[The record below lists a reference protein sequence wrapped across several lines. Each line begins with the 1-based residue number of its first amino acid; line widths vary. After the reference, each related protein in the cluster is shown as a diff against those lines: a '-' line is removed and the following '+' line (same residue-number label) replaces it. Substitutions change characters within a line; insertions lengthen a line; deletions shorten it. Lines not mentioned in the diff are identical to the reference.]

1 MAQILHGLQMP
12 HSEKPHVFPEATYD
26 VAVRNTCGFS
36 QAILISIKYQENHLE
51 SLADLRSNCGTYRE
65 AGLENIVDID
75 FSEDDSK

>member
-36 QAILISIKYQENHLE
+36 TFNRLLE
-51 SLADLRSNCGTYRE
+51 LFHGDTNPKKL
-65 AGLENIVDID
+65 
-75 FSEDDSK
+75 